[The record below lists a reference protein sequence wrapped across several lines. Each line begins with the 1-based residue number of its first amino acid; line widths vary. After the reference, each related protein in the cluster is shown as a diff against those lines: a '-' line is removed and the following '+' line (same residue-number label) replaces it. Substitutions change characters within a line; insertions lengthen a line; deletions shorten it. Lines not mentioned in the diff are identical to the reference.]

1 MFTVACRIVHNEKSI
16 GEVRATLQ
24 KFSKENRF
32 EQNAF

>member
-1 MFTVACRIVHNEKSI
+1 MTANGKSI

-32 EQNAF
+32 EQNAFSDF

>member
-1 MFTVACRIVHNEKSI
+1 MTANGKSI
-16 GEVRATLQ
+16 CEERATLQ